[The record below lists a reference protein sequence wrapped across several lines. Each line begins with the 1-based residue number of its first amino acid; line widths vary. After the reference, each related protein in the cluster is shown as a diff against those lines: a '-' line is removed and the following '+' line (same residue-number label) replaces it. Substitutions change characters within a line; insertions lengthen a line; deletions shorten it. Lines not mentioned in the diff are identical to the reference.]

1 MKDDSTN
8 VLNDEVQESMSLPE
22 NAFTELK
29 PGEEYVPPM
38 RPDKTYPE
46 ATGYSVSMGLIM
58 AVIFSAAAAVSPVSS
73 VILESTGTS
82 PYFRFS

>member
-29 PGEEYVPPM
+29 PGE
-38 RPDKTYPE
+38 
-46 ATGYSVSMGLIM
+46 
-58 AVIFSAAAAVSPVSS
+58 
-73 VILESTGTS
+73 
-82 PYFRFS
+82 

>member
-46 ATGYSVSMGLIM
+46 ATGYSVSMGLNGSYFQCRRSLPW
-58 AVIFSAAAAVSPVSS
+58 V
-73 VILESTGTS
+73 ESGTS
-82 PYFRFS
+82 V